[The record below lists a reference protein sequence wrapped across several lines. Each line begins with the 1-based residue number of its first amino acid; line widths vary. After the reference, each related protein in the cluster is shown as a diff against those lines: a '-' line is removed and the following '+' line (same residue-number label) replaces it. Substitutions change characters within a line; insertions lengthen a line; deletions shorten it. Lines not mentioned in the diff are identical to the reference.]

1 VKAALLLTLLLAGC
15 ATLPHPTGPDGD
27 SWRDPRLLDPD
38 PAVLRIELDRIAG
51 SEPRPRALAIFLRQ
65 LRKLTHKERI
75 ELVVDDRIAADDYE
89 GTHARVRFL
98 AARHRGQAS
107 DGRADIHLLYAPR
120 LGNYR
125 GYAWTRREMA
135 RRSGSYRA
143 PLVTVY
149 VDTLKP
155 IAHVSGVIQEA
166 SVLVH
171 ETGHA
176 FGLATNPGHSM
187 DGHCTNAWCSLYDG
201 VDARSGLLYLW
212 PTLLSG
218 YLPIRF
224 CADCRAD
231 LFGRPELPRP

>member
-27 SWRDPRLLDPD
+27 SWRDPNLLDANPS
-38 PAVLRIELDRIAG
+38 VLRIELDRVEG
-51 SEPRPRALAIFLRQ
+51 SEPRARALGVFLRE
-65 LRKLTHKERI
+65 LRRLTHKERI
-75 ELVVDDRIAADDYE
+75 ELVVDDVIPAADYE
-89 GTHARVRFL
+89 ATLGRVRFL
-98 AARHRGQAS
+98 ASRHRSAATV
-107 DGRADIHLLYAPR
+107 GRADIHLVYASR

-135 RRSGSYRA
+135 RRSGTYKA
-143 PLVTVY
+143 PLVSIY
-149 VDTLKP
+149 ADTLQP
-155 IAHVSGVIQEA
+155 IAHVTGVRQEA

-176 FGLATNPGHSM
+176 FGLATNPGHSKK
-187 DGHCTNAWCSLYDG
+187 GHCTNAWCSLYDG

-224 CADCRAD
+224 CADCRED
-231 LFGRPELPRP
+231 LFGTSAPPRP